1 VTLQIN
7 RPHAYVLRAIKT
19 LIVVSPPHPAL
30 TLTLSQRVRGR
41 KTSLRGPTQ
50 PSSSMGQG
58 SRGGE
63 MAAHAALLP
72 QDLISELV
80 RRRCAGL
87 TQTLP
92 PLTHRL
98 HRAFDTHLHG
108 DIVLG
113 PNITGQT
120 TILQ

>member
-1 VTLQIN
+1 
-7 RPHAYVLRAIKT
+7 VLRAIKT

-30 TLTLSQRVRGR
+30 ALILSQRERGR
-41 KTSLRGPTQ
+41 KISPSLPTQ
-50 PSSSMGQG
+50 LSSSMGKG
-58 SRGGE
+58 SRGAE
-63 MAAHAALLP
+63 TVAHAGLLP

-98 HRAFDTHLHG
+98 HRAFDTHLHS

-113 PNITGQT
+113 PDITGQT